1 MVRVDLKLSGLV
13 SLWWRLE
20 VVPQSVDM
28 KVLFMSAKKQR
39 EEDKVSSI
47 GNKEFWGDSRMI
59 KLS

>member
-1 MVRVDLKLSGLV
+1 MDIVR
-13 SLWWRLE
+13 
-20 VVPQSVDM
+20 QSVDM

-39 EEDKVSSI
+39 QEDKVSSI